1 LEKLEENR
9 IDGEFRSE
17 IAAALGKIL
26 VTELNTA
33 SCAVGMSVP
42 DNRSMANAIAAKEA
56 LA

>member
-17 IAAALGKIL
+17 IAAARGKIL
-26 VTELNTA
+26 VTEFNSA
-33 SCAVGMSVP
+33 SCIVEMSVP
-42 DNRSMANAIAAKEA
+42 DNRSMANAIDAKEA